1 MSEVTIHEFDEDGDV
16 TRYQAE
22 DRERFEIKDDA
33 QAAWAMRKLLS
44 LKKKWDET
52 EAIADAERTRIDA
65 WVHHAHSKLEPDV
78 TYFQALLT
86 RYAQQQRASDD
97 RKSIETPY
105 GVVKS
110 RSTQPKFKVT
120 DEDEFFKWAE
130 ENLPD
135 AVVVKRSPSLTALKK
150 AVTVE
155 STGTLGLVA
164 MSEHGEIIP
173 GVAVEPGGVNYS
185 VEVAE

>member
-1 MSEVTIHEFDEDGDV
+1 MTEVSVHEFDEV
-16 TRYQAE
+16 PE
-22 DRERFEIKDDA
+22 PERERFEITEDA

-44 LKKKWDET
+44 IRQRMAEN

-65 WVHHAHSKLEPDV
+65 WVHYANGKFESDV
-78 TYFQALLT
+78 AYFEAILT
-86 RYAQQQRASDD
+86 RYAQQQRDREG

-105 GVVKS
+105 GSVKS
-110 RSTQPKFKVT
+110 RATQDKFKVT

-135 AVVVKRSPSLTALKK
+135 AVVVKRSPSMTVLKK

-155 STGTLGLVA
+155 STNTLGLVA

-173 GVAVEPGGVNYS
+173 GVAVEKGGVNYT
-185 VEVAE
+185 VEVSQ

>member
-1 MSEVTIHEFDEDGDV
+1 MSQVTIHEFDQDGDV
-16 TRYQAE
+16 TRYEAE
-22 DRERFEIKDDA
+22 ERERFEIKDDA

-44 LKKKWDET
+44 LRKKMAEN

-65 WVHHAHSKLEPDV
+65 WLQHANGKFDGDV
-78 TYFQALLT
+78 AYFEAILT
-86 RYAQQQRASDD
+86 RYAQQQRASED

-110 RSTQPKFKVT
+110 RATQDKFKVT

-135 AVVVKRSPSLTALKK
+135 AIVIKRSPSLTALNK

-155 STGTLGLVA
+155 STDTLGLVA

-173 GVAVEPGGVNYS
+173 GVAVEPGGVNYT

>member
-1 MSEVTIHEFDEDGDV
+1 MTEVDIHEFDVDE
-16 TRYQAE
+16 QP
-22 DRERFEIKDDA
+22 DRERFEVTDDS

-44 LKKKWDET
+44 IRKRIAEN
-52 EAIADAERTRIDA
+52 EAIADAERTRIDE
-65 WVHHAHSKLEPDV
+65 WVHQANSKFQPDV
-78 TYFQALLT
+78 AYFEALLT

-110 RSTQPKFKVT
+110 RATQDKFKVV
-120 DEDEFFKWAE
+120 DEDEFFKWAD

-135 AVVVKRSPSLTALKK
+135 AVVLKRSPSLTALKK

-155 STGTLGLVA
+155 STDTLGLVA

-173 GVAVEPGGVNYS
+173 GVTVEPGGVNYT
-185 VEVAE
+185 VEVTE

>member
-1 MSEVTIHEFDEDGDV
+1 MSEVTIHEFDE
-16 TRYQAE
+16 TPE
-22 DRERFEIKDDA
+22 PERERFEITDDA

-44 LKKKWDET
+44 LRKKMAEN
-52 EAIADAERTRIDA
+52 ESIADAERTRIDA
-65 WVHHAHSKLEPDV
+65 WLHHTNSKFEPD
-78 TYFQALLT
+78 TAYFEAILT

-110 RSTQPKFKVT
+110 RATQDKFKVT
-120 DEDEFFKWAE
+120 DEDKFFKWAE

-135 AVVVKRSPSLTALKK
+135 AIAVKRSPSLTALKK

-155 STGTLGLVA
+155 STDTLGLVA

-173 GVAVEPGGVNYS
+173 GVAVEPGGVNYT

>member
-1 MSEVTIHEFDEDGDV
+1 MTEVDIHEFDLDE
-16 TRYQAE
+16 QP
-22 DRERFEIKDDA
+22 DRERFEVTDDS

-44 LKKKWDET
+44 IRKRIAEN
-52 EAIADAERTRIDA
+52 EAIADAERTRIDE
-65 WVHHAHSKLEPDV
+65 WVHQANSKFQPDV
-78 TYFQALLT
+78 AYFEALLT

-110 RSTQPKFKVT
+110 RATQDKFKVV
-120 DEDEFFKWAE
+120 DEDEFFKWAD

-135 AVVVKRSPSLTALKK
+135 AVVSKRSPSLTALKK

-155 STGTLGLVA
+155 STDTLGLVA

-173 GVAVEPGGVNYS
+173 GVTVEPGGVNYS
-185 VEVAE
+185 VEVTE